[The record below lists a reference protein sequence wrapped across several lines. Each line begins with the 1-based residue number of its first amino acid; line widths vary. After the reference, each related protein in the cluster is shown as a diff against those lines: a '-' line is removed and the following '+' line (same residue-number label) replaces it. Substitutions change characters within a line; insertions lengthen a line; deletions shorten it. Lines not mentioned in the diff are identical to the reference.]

1 MNIVQKGGKE
11 VPKIIDNP
19 EEVILSHARDIIL
32 KDGYTSLTMRKVSNN
47 SGIAVGTIYNY
58 FPTKDHLTLRLM
70 EDYWYDYLK
79 ALDEIDRLETD
90 LFVKLFRIYKKLDDF
105 TQTFREVWVK
115 NSTPGYT
122 EDSRNRKK
130 NFMQKL
136 SKRLEEILMEA
147 HDKEI
152 IHLPLEPSATAE
164 FLLLNFLTMA
174 QMKQF
179 EYNNFEKILK
189 KLFE

>member
-11 VPKIIDNP
+11 VPKIIENP
-19 EEVILSHARDIIL
+19 EEVILSHARDIL
-32 KDGYTSLTMRKVSNN
+32 LNDGYTSLTMRKVSNN

-90 LFVKLFRIYKKLDDF
+90 LYVKLFRIYKKLDDF
-105 TQTFREVWVK
+105 TQTFQEVWVK

-147 HDKEI
+147 QSKGI
-152 IHLPLEPSATAE
+152 IRLPLEPSATAE

>member
-32 KDGYTSLTMRKVSNN
+32 NDGYTSLTMRKVSNN

-79 ALDEIDRLETD
+79 ALDEIDRLEAD
-90 LFVKLFRIYKKLDDF
+90 LFAKLFRIYKKLDDF
-105 TQTFREVWVK
+105 TQTFLEVWVK

-147 HDKEI
+147 HGKEI